1 MHEIKVHD
9 IKQRSDEWYEI
20 RRGCLS
26 ASMANRIITAEG
38 KRSNSIQDVIN
49 EMVAQRI
56 TGEINEIPVTE
67 AMQHGIDTEDEAVK
81 FFEFANDVTVQKIGF
96 VTIDKPD
103 VRIGCSPDGIIK
115 ETKHLLEVKC
125 PQAKKQIKVLR
136 DAKLPTE
143 YKAQTQMQLYVCN
156 AEKLEFISYHPKS
169 IALMVSV
176 ERDDVFLHCLK
187 NLLDEANDKINELTE
202 QLRRK

>member
-1 MHEIKVHD
+1 MHKIKVHD
-9 IKQRSDEWYEI
+9 IDQRSDEWHDL
-20 RRGCLS
+20 RQGC
-26 ASMANRIITAEG
+26 ITASGASKLITADG
-38 KRSNSIQDVIN
+38 KRSSTFQDVIN
-49 EMVAQRI
+49 QMVAERI
-56 TGEINEIPVTE
+56 TGERNEIPVTE

-96 VTIDKPD
+96 VTIDEPD

-125 PQAKKQIKVLR
+125 PQPKKQIKVLR

-156 AEKLEFISYHPKS
+156 AEKLQFISYHPKS
-169 IALMVSV
+169 EALMVTV

-187 NLLDEANDKINELTE
+187 NLLDEANNTINELTE
-202 QLRRK
+202 KLRRK